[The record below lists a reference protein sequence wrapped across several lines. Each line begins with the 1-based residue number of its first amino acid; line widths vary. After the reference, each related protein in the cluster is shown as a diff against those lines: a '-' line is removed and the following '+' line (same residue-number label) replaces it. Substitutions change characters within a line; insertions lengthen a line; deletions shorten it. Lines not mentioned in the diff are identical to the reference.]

1 LNTNAKNPIGIFD
14 SGVGGLTVANAIY
27 GALPNENIIYY
38 GDTVHLPYGDKS
50 PAAIQ
55 GYSIKIADFLLA
67 QNCKVIVI
75 ACNSASSHAY
85 ETLKEHIGDKA
96 LLVNVIDPVVDYVAD
111 KNFKQVGIIGT
122 RATILSN
129 IYHNKITAKSPERR
143 TVSKATPLLASFV
156 EEGFFRKRALTE
168 MLLEEYL
175 ADEDLQNID
184 ALILAC
190 THYPLLKD
198 DIDAYYRQKVT
209 LIDST
214 KIVADYVE
222 QLLAENGLLNESNNS
237 LNFYV
242 SDYTDSFEK
251 MVNIFFGSPVNLELK
266 RL

>member
-1 LNTNAKNPIGIFD
+1 MNTNAKNPIGIFD

-27 GALPNENIIYY
+27 RALPNENIIYY

-55 GYSIKIADFLLA
+55 GYSKEIVDFLLT
-67 QNCKVIVI
+67 QHCKVIVI

-85 ETLKEHIGDKA
+85 QTLKKHIGDKA
-96 LLVNVIDPVVDYVAD
+96 ILVNVIDPVVDYVA
-111 KNFKQVGIIGT
+111 KQNFKQVGIIGT

-129 IYHNKITAKSPERR
+129 IYNDKIKAKAPKHK
-143 TVSKATPLLASFV
+143 TVGKATPLLASFV

-214 KIVADYVE
+214 AIVANYVE
-222 QLLAENGLLNESNNS
+222 QILKDNSLLNEAGN
-237 LNFYV
+237 LLDFYV
-242 SDYTDSFEK
+242 SDYTASFEK